1 VASAPIVRSQRRG
14 LIALLAVA
22 VVLVLGVV
30 GAVVFVTR
38 SDDAP
43 STNLGTVHDIDTSRP
58 DDPVGHRPVGSAGS
72 ASVTVPAPSPPPVA
86 PRSHPRPAP
95 GSGTGQIAEAP
106 PAGNA
111 LGGDEIEDVAR
122 KHQDM
127 TQRCY
132 MRSQRGA
139 DAILVGD
146 VKKIAVTL
154 TIDRE
159 GNVSDLQLSDH
170 AADTLGKCLTG
181 AIRTWKFRPSAGGTF
196 KFSMNFV
203 DG

>member
-1 VASAPIVRSQRRG
+1 MGRAK
-14 LIALLAVA
+14 ALL
-22 VVLVLGVV
+22 
-30 GAVVFVTR
+30 
-38 SDDAP
+38 
-43 STNLGTVHDIDTSRP
+43 
-58 DDPVGHRPVGSAGS
+58 PVGSETFLTRIVRTLVEAD
-72 ASVTVPAPSPPPVA
+72 VEDVVVPAGKFRIYLGSVA
-86 PRSHPRPAP
+86 GVGKTCAM
-95 GSGTGQIAEAP
+95 
-106 PAGNA
+106 
-111 LGGDEIEDVAR
+111 LDEGWR
-122 KHQDM
+122 
-127 TQRCY
+127 
-132 MRSQRGA
+132 RSQRGA

>member
-1 VASAPIVRSQRRG
+1 MRAQRRG

-22 VVLVLGVV
+22 VVLVLGVI

-38 SDDAP
+38 GDDAP
-43 STNLGTVHDIDTSRP
+43 NTSLGAVQDIDTSRP
-58 DDPVGHRPVGSAGS
+58 DDPVVHHPVGSAGAAS
-72 ASVTVPAPSPPPVA
+72 APVPPPVA

-95 GSGTGQIAEAP
+95 SPGTGQIAETP

-122 KHQDM
+122 KHQEM

-139 DAILVGD
+139 DAILVGE

-170 AADTLGKCLTG
+170 SADNLGKCLAG

-196 KFSMNFV
+196 RFSLNFV